1 MGEGGGRKKERR
13 GKGKGRK
20 EGRVEGEGERVW
32 QKGDRF
38 SHARLCKHLLVISM
52 LK

>member
-1 MGEGGGRKKERR
+1 MWGEGEGGRKSGEER
-13 GKGKGRK
+13 GK
-20 EGRVEGEGERVW
+20 EGRKGGKGEGERVW